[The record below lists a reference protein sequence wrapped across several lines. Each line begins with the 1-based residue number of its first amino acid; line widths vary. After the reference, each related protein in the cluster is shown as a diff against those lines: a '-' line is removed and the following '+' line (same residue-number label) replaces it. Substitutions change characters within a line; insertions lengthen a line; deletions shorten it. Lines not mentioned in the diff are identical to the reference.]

1 MARPPKDLDL
11 DMLERLA
18 AVSLSQDEIG
28 AIMGMTSR
36 TIRRKLSSSKMARA
50 AYDRGYERCTASLKR
65 KLVEMAMDG
74 QPTMLVWLG
83 KQHLGQRDESRV
95 QAQVD
100 ANVTTKTVD
109 VPPPSESYEDWLKQ
123 RVGHIY
129 GDMAAAGA
137 NGSNGQ

>member
-36 TIRRKLSSSKMARA
+36 TIRRKLSSSKMARD
-50 AYDRGYERCTASLKR
+50 AYDRGYERCKASLKR
-65 KLVEMAMDG
+65 KQFEMAMDG
-74 QPTMLVWLG
+74 QPTLLVWLG